1 MKVQTQQKKEK
12 SDIAVYPSGSEA
24 TTPVFHK
31 VKYEHKEPYLP
42 LWLFKGEKPEGE
54 TCRRYSHHPP
64 AGQSHIKSSL

>member
-31 VKYEHKEPYLP
+31 VKHK
-42 LWLFKGEKPEGE
+42 KGEAKSVFIPPPPQHLEGVLKE
-54 TCRRYSHHPP
+54 LPRVPP
-64 AGQSHIKSSL
+64 KKRLKSS